1 MDGRHGRRRRSL
13 PLAGVMALA
22 ATTFALLPH
31 TGDGQYNRDT
41 PLYEEN
47 MDQAEADLIASLEG
61 GEYVEDV
68 FHPVRQYGDMDTFVY
83 DFPDPSDYT
92 IGIIV
97 DPCKGNSY
105 DCCHRFYGAPE
116 YPMLIEPDETS
127 FRAVDKYLFADTI
140 EILANTIIVDKEGV
154 TVPTANSRFADD
166 EIVID
171 DNCTFLGVPD
181 GLSCV
186 GFRQKQQRSAS
197 VARCADN
204 NQTVDGGGSCQS
216 LTGEVLEHCLALG
229 YSQTAMSVIC
239 GGKYAD
245 DDHCGTFLELHMGY
259 ANSYA
264 DVEDVLSEVRL
275 FTANVTGYTTTTIP
289 TTWMNDPSRVLC
301 AFEHVSLLEGTMV
314 LISEDAPVC
323 CCPRAFSQKDELGSL
338 VCPVYNSLEGP
349 YAVSPRTI
357 AEQLAFEED
366 SQNYP
371 FCPSLG
377 ENEDLL
383 IVSNYSTV
391 WKRFRTRE
399 AASIEWDNAT
409 STYRSEDLAGSYGGV
424 CEYLP
429 QCGLST
435 QGACGGDDREYT
447 FRGRVGKIALAP
459 NDPED
464 EQYNVTF
471 NDGRTSYGFNQEHL
485 QVEQLYNYEVWWVQR
500 TLYNFR
506 VQARKPITV
515 TSPTCTFDS
524 TNGQYYPYAMLDED
538 GVPID

>member
-1 MDGRHGRRRRSL
+1 MDGRRGGPL
-13 PLAGVMALA
+13 PLVGSVPLA
-22 ATTFALLPH
+22 VAFFVLLLH
-31 TGDGQYNRDT
+31 AAAAQYNPDT

-47 MDQAEADLIASLEG
+47 MGKAEADLIASLEG

-68 FHPVRQYGDMDTFVY
+68 FYPERQYGDTDTFVFE
-83 DFPDPSDYT
+83 FPDSSEYT

-105 DCCHRFYGAPE
+105 DCCHRFYGSPE
-116 YPMLIEPDETS
+116 YPMLVEPDETS
-127 FRAVDKYLFADTI
+127 FRAVEKYLFADTT

-171 DNCTFLGVPD
+171 DNCTALGVPD

-186 GFRQKQQRSAS
+186 GFRQKQQRSTS
-197 VARCADN
+197 VARCTDN
-204 NQTVDGGGSCQS
+204 NQTVDAGGSCQS
-216 LTGEVLEHCLALG
+216 ITGEVSEHCLALG
-229 YSQTAMSVIC
+229 YSQTAISVIC
-239 GGKYAD
+239 GGEYAE

-259 ANSYA
+259 GNSYA

-275 FTANVTGYTTTTIP
+275 LTANVTGYTTTTIP
-289 TTWMNDPSRVLC
+289 TTWMDDSSRILC

-314 LISEDAPVC
+314 LVSEDAPMC
-323 CCPRAFSQKDELGSL
+323 CCPRAFSQKDLLGSL
-338 VCPVYNSLEGP
+338 VCPVYGSLEGP
-349 YAVSPRTI
+349 YAASPTTVT
-357 AEQLAFEED
+357 EQLAFEED
-366 SQNYP
+366 SQTYP
-371 FCPSLG
+371 FCPSL
-377 ENEDLL
+377 EEDEDLL
-383 IVSNYSTV
+383 VVSEYSTP
-391 WKRFRTRE
+391 WRRFYTRE
-399 AASIEWDNAT
+399 AASIKLDNAT
-409 STYRSEDLAGSYGGV
+409 STYMSEDLAGSYDGS
-424 CEYLP
+424 CQYLP

-435 QGACGGDDREYT
+435 QGTCGGDDREYT
-447 FRGRVGKIALAP
+447 FRGQVGKITTAP
-459 NDPED
+459 DDPED
-464 EQYNVTF
+464 EQYRVTF

-485 QVEQLYNYEVWWVQR
+485 QVEQNYNYEVWWVQR

-538 GVPID
+538 GAPID